1 MRISFAVAVLAAL
14 HLGTA
19 LASPAKRQDYYDED
33 DPPFSSPNYARAGK
47 MEQIGR
53 TGVTAMHAVL
63 LNERKILIIDRC
75 EFGSIVA
82 QPFFVLPEE
91 NEAHF
96 DSGEAAWS
104 TEYDI
109 ELNQYRALRLKTNS
123 FCSAGGFL
131 GNGTFISTGG
141 GQRTGRTY
149 HALSG
154 FQSVRQ
160 FNPCTDDSC
169 IWTEYPNGK
178 MGDNRWY
185 PTVEQLPDGSIFI
198 IGGSSKPVQYN
209 DELHNTPTYE
219 FWPSRGAAI
228 YMPFLQETL
237 KNNLY
242 PFVHLLPSGNL
253 WIFAN
258 RRSIIFDPSA
268 NIIVRELPEIP
279 GNSRSYPLTGTSV
292 LLPLRPENG
301 YHAEVLVC
309 GGSEGVEH
317 HAKGRADATC
327 GRLDLDAPAARWGME
342 TFVFPRLMP

>member
-63 LNERKILIIDRC
+63 LNERKILIIDR
-75 EFGSIVA
+75 S
-82 QPFFVLPEE
+82 EE

-185 PTVEQLPDGSIFI
+185 PTVEQLPD
-198 IGGSSKPVQYN
+198 YN

-219 FWPSRGAAI
+219 
-228 YMPFLQETL
+228 
-237 KNNLY
+237 
-242 PFVHLLPSGNL
+242 
-253 WIFAN
+253 
-258 RRSIIFDPSA
+258 
-268 NIIVRELPEIP
+268 
-279 GNSRSYPLTGTSV
+279 
-292 LLPLRPENG
+292 
-301 YHAEVLVC
+301 
-309 GGSEGVEH
+309 
-317 HAKGRADATC
+317 
-327 GRLDLDAPAARWGME
+327 
-342 TFVFPRLMP
+342 